1 MKKSSSV
8 EVSKK
13 SSSNGEGEIKVE
25 KKKKPLF
32 RPAKDDTKPPLQDP
46 VTSLSIPPP
55 PPSLGLYIF
64 RIQFSNFRPCFRVQY
79 LDSDKWNKRTH
90 VEVWMLNVKKKISEK
105 CV

>member
-55 PPSLGLYIF
+55 PPLSVF
-64 RIQFSNFRPCFRVQY
+64 TFFVFSFQT
-79 LDSDKWNKRTH
+79 LDPVFGFS
-90 VEVWMLNVKKKISEK
+90 I
-105 CV
+105 